1 MPAATSAYEPVSPL
15 FSKGGSSLIAE
26 RLLARFGD
34 LVYFDFGRLRAADH
48 ALGESSAHFI

>member
-15 FSKGGSSLIAE
+15 PSKGGSSLIAE

-48 ALGESSAHFI
+48 ALGEGSAHFI